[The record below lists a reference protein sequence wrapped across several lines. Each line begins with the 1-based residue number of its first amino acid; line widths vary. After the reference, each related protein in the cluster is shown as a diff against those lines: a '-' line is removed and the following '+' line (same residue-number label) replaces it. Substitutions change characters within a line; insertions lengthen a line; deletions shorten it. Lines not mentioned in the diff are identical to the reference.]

1 MQQLKLEDLTIEQKI
16 GQMLLAR
23 RPLDEVDKKE
33 ILDMIAE
40 KKLGG
45 IHLYSG
51 MDISEYLDMADY
63 PILIGDNM
71 EDGFSAGSLKPVSP
85 LAVSAT
91 DSEENA
97 YEWACLCAIEAKAKG
112 FNVVFGPIVDIG
124 MNPKSSCVG
133 PRTFGGDKETVARI
147 ANAAIRGYQ
156 DNGMI
161 VTAKHYPGFGES
173 HVDSHIGMVCLKGD
187 KESLIER
194 DLYPYISAIKEADL
208 SGVMVGHIMVP
219 KIDSKYP
226 ATISPSLMLLL
237 REIGFDGLAMTD
249 SFAMIGL
256 TSLFGLKECH
266 GMAMA
271 AGNDMV
277 ITSYRIK
284 AKTAYKYMLEAYEKG
299 IVTEKQINESARRVI
314 EAQNKTLKQPE
325 QKILTEDQ
333 KGFALKV
340 SQEAVTVV
348 LNGVGSAMISKDERH
363 LFIVQTKNPFEND
376 NSEGFDLEGRDMDFF
391 TMRISE
397 EFPNSDLILVNEFPS
412 RYQMEDVCNIS
423 MNFQSVVFVT
433 YNRTV
438 AYMGSSD
445 LTKRMLALIE
455 GCAHKTSAVV
465 IFGNPYAARELAP
478 VKRVIFPYEGGYADE
493 IAIKVLTGELEP
505 KGKLPLPVDLS
516 K

>member
-1 MQQLKLEDLTIEQKI
+1 
-16 GQMLLAR
+16 
-23 RPLDEVDKKE
+23 
-33 ILDMIAE
+33 MIAE

-45 IHLYSG
+45 IHLGSN
-51 MDISEYLDMADY
+51 MDISEYLDAADY
-63 PILIGDNM
+63 PILICDNM
-71 EDGFSAGSLKPVSP
+71 EFGFSAGSTKEVHP
-85 LAVSAT
+85 LAVSAA

-97 YEWACLCAIEAKAKG
+97 YDWARNCAVEAKAKG
-112 FNVVFGPIVDIG
+112 FNVVFGPLVDIA

-133 PRTFGGDKETVARI
+133 SRTFGGDKETVARI

-173 HVDSHIGMVCLKGD
+173 HVDSHIGMVYLKGD
-187 KESLIER
+187 KGSLIKR

-219 KIDSKYP
+219 KIDPKYP
-226 ATISPSLMLLL
+226 ATISQPLISLL

-256 TSLFGLKECH
+256 TNMFGLRECH

-277 ITSYRIK
+277 MTSYRIK
-284 AKTAYKYMLEAYEKG
+284 AMTAYEYMLEAFEKG
-299 IVTEKQINESARRVI
+299 VVTEEQINASVRRVI

-325 QKILTEDQ
+325 QKELTEED
-333 KGFALKV
+333 KSL
-340 SQEAVTVV
+340 SLRITEEAATAI
-348 LNGVGSAMISKDERH
+348 LNGVDSAAIATDKRH
-363 LFIVQTKNPFEND
+363 LFVVQTKNPFED
-376 NSEGFDLEGRDMDFF
+376 EQREGYKLEGRNMDYF
-391 TMRISE
+391 TRRISE
-397 EFPNSDLILVNEFPS
+397 EFKNSDVILVNEFPS
-412 RYQMEDVCNIS
+412 RRQMEDVCNIS
-423 MNFQSVVFVT
+423 RDFESVVFVCF
-433 YNRTV
+433 NKNI
-438 AYMGSSD
+438 AYMGTSD
-445 LTKRMLALIE
+445 LTRRTLSLIE

-478 VKRVIFPYEGGYADE
+478 VRRIIFPYEGGYADE
-493 IAIKVLTGELEP
+493 TAIKVLTGELKP
-505 KGKLPLPVDLS
+505 QGKLPLPVTFA